1 MFVNNQT
8 KWNDELVV
16 DDNEGK
22 YVQVYVGGG
31 GAPPPERSLPLDC
44 LQSVFSLKIRGALI
58 SAGAIAN
65 HDVMFQWGIGTRRG
79 RLRPRLS
86 WFAARG

>member
-22 YVQVYVGGG
+22 YVPVDVGGG
-31 GAPPPERSLPLDC
+31 GGGGEQALPPPP
-44 LQSVFSLKIRGALI
+44 
-58 SAGAIAN
+58 
-65 HDVMFQWGIGTRRG
+65 
-79 RLRPRLS
+79 PPPPPP
-86 WFAARG
+86 

>member
-22 YVQVYVGGG
+22 YVQVCVCGGGG
-31 GAPPPERSLPLDC
+31 GAAAPPRN
-44 LQSVFSLKIRGALI
+44 G
-58 SAGAIAN
+58 
-65 HDVMFQWGIGTRRG
+65 
-79 RLRPRLS
+79 LS
-86 WFAARG
+86 P